1 MGAMMPVMPTDH
13 VIAAA
18 DTRTAYRT
26 CPLCEA
32 GCGLEV
38 SVRGPQVVRI
48 RGDRDD
54 VFSHGYL
61 CPKGSTLKQLH
72 DDPDRVRRPLVKRGG
87 VHVEVDWAEA
97 WAEVEIGLR
106 GVIERH
112 GRESVAVYLGN
123 PSAHSLS
130 AMTFNRSL
138 LQGIGTRQ
146 RYSASTVDQMPRQV
160 AAGYVFGTP
169 VSVPVPDLDRTDYLV
184 VIGANPYASNGSLCT
199 APDFPGRIEAIRER
213 GGRLVVV
220 DPRRSRTAEEADR
233 WLPIRPGTDAL
244 FLASIVAVLAEE
256 GLVAVGE
263 HVAAHLR
270 GLDTVLAACARFTP
284 ESVAVATGLDADEI
298 RTVARELAAAPSAAV
313 YGRIGTTTT
322 EFGTTTS
329 WLIDVVNI
337 ATGNLDRPGGSMFA
351 MPVAGGASTRGRSGS
366 GSGFTT
372 GRGHTR
378 VKGLPEVMGEYPVGT
393 LADEITTP
401 GEGKLCALVTV
412 AGNPVLSTPHSVQLD
427 AALEQLE
434 FMVSVDIYLNET
446 TRHADVVLPSPSQLQ
461 RGHYDLLLLQFG
473 IRNVANYSEPVLPL
487 DEGQPDEWEILA
499 KIGLLAQGLGADAD
513 VSAADDLAVAA
524 MVRSSVADPSSPI
537 HGRDADEI
545 LEALAASGRRG
556 PERLLDV
563 MLQTGPF
570 GAAFGARDMVST
582 PDGERPAASLEVL
595 LANPHGV
602 DYGPLQPR
610 LPEILRTPSGTIEL
624 DHPVLLADLERLA
637 DTADALASRGLV
649 LVGRRDLRS
658 NNSWMHNIEVLVK
671 GKPRCT
677 LHVHPDDAAR
687 LGLADGGHAR
697 VTSRVGTVDAPVVVT
712 DEVRPGVVSLPHG
725 WGHDRPDTR
734 LRVAAERAGV
744 NSNVLAD
751 HEAMDPL
758 SGTSVLNGIP
768 VTVAAL

>member
-1 MGAMMPVMPTDH
+1 MMPVMPTDH

-97 WAEVEIGLR
+97 WAEVEHGLR

-160 AAGYVFGTP
+160 ATGYVFGTP

-256 GLVAVGE
+256 GLVAVGD
-263 HVAAHLR
+263 HVAPHLR

-284 ESVAVATGLDADEI
+284 ESVAAATGLDADEI

-393 LADEITTP
+393 LADEITAP
-401 GEGKLCALVTV
+401 GEGRLRALVTV

-499 KIGLLAQGLGADAD
+499 KIGLLAQGMGIDAD

-537 HGRDADEI
+537 HGRDTDEI

-570 GAAFGARDMVST
+570 GAAFGARDTVST
-582 PDGERPAASLEVL
+582 PDGERPAASLDVL

-624 DHPVLLADLERLA
+624 DHPVLLADLDRLA
-637 DTADALASRGLV
+637 DTADSLAARGLV

-687 LGLADGGHAR
+687 LGLADGSHAR
-697 VTSRVGTVDAPVVVT
+697 ITSRVGTVDAPVVVT